1 MSSDKPTIKIT
12 PRWEQMDIVVA
23 LKFNEI
29 ISYIGSTG
37 TLICKRRLVKLLKAL
52 EEHLHE
58 IARLQMFVDKAEMG
72 DSDDEQN

>member
-1 MSSDKPTIKIT
+1 MSSDKPIIKIT

-29 ISYIGSTG
+29 INTIGSTG
-37 TLICKRRLVKLLKAL
+37 TLICKKRLLKLLKAL
-52 EEHLHE
+52 HEHLHE
-58 IARLQMFVDKAEMG
+58 IARLQMFMDKAEMG